1 MLSDLW
7 RVRCYGEKSES
18 YWRGVRAGIYIWAD
32 DPPMVATIAS
42 CRSDPILCASQEAL
56 CAKRLQ
62 EAMPVS
68 VIRNRGYGERLES
81 RLYVSL
87 TTGG

>member
-1 MLSDLW
+1 MIRPWW
-7 RVRCYGEKSES
+7 RRLLDVE
-18 YWRGVRAGIYIWAD
+18 VIQF
-32 DPPMVATIAS
+32 
-42 CRSDPILCASQEAL
+42 CASQEAL